1 MIDIGKGNVCSLSNI
16 RMLLKGPNRDADPES
31 FMTDMNFEMVG
42 NEKSMR
48 EFFTHVYKQ
57 SATMPDGW
65 PNELYRRQYCIIL
78 VKSGTLR
85 IRNCTM
91 SLE

>member
-48 EFFTHVYKQ
+48 EFFTHVYK
-57 SATMPDGW
+57 
-65 PNELYRRQYCIIL
+65 
-78 VKSGTLR
+78 
-85 IRNCTM
+85 
-91 SLE
+91 